1 MKFGQPMTAIL
12 SAPAPRA
19 TAPAGPAAHWASGLL
34 APLDHLAATS
44 SQLIV
49 NHGPPFE
56 VAGRSYFLPS
66 YLFLGP
72 QDGGD
77 PLRIGLFT
85 GVHGDEPEG
94 VHALLQFL
102 RLLVQQPALA
112 TGYLIFGYPICNPT
126 GFEDGTR
133 YTRRGSDL
141 NRQFWQDSAEPE
153 VRQLEEVLTTH
164 RFHGL
169 IALHTDDSS
178 DGVYGFV
185 RGATLT
191 QHLIEPALA
200 AAGRILPRNRQPV
213 IDGFPARN
221 GVIHHGYD
229 GVLAAAPGTR
239 PRPFEITLETP
250 KSGPEFLKRTALVV
264 ALQTILTEY
273 RQFIAFAPN
282 L

>member
-1 MKFGQPMTAIL
+1 MTTTL
-12 SAPAPRA
+12 PAPAPRA
-19 TAPAGPAAHWASGLL
+19 TVSAGPAAHWASGLL
-34 APLDHLAATS
+34 APLDQLAASS

-49 NHGPPFE
+49 NHGPRFE
-56 VAGRSYFLPS
+56 VGGRSYFLPS

-77 PLRIGLFT
+77 PLRLGLFA

-112 TGYLIFGYPICNPT
+112 TGYLLFAYPICNPT
-126 GFEDGTR
+126 GFEDETR

-141 NRQFWQDSAEPE
+141 NRLFWQNSSEPE

-169 IALHTDDSS
+169 IALHTDDTS

-200 AAGRILPRNRQPV
+200 AAGQILPRNRQPV

-221 GVIHHGYD
+221 GIIQHGYD

-250 KSGPEFLKRTALVV
+250 KAGPEFLKRTALVV
-264 ALQTILTEY
+264 ALQTILTQY